1 MNKTKV
7 ARASRSLMQASR
19 LLYIAILPML
29 GSSETYI
36 VPARADLGFA
46 AATVSMPKSEWTNC
60 VFWMDAAAPVFGE
73 GTTNYAIPDLSPAR
87 NDATQPNISS
97 QPARVFTNK
106 VWTFKYDGAN
116 DHVSIQPNALDLDA
130 PFSISLWVKRN
141 GSPSG
146 SFPALISKG
155 TGDFTTTGS
164 PNHGL
169 IIINVSGTFSFR
181 LSDEIMNTI
190 VESSLGSITDG
201 LWHNLVCV
209 WNGAAAHTYKNAAQT
224 GSAAG
229 AFAGSLNSSSSFTI
243 GRWAQFYRHFN
254 GDIDGV
260 RFYQKALTAGE
271 ISLIYDAGKWRRGE

>member
-1 MNKTKV
+1 MRNLT
-7 ARASRSLMQASR
+7 
-19 LLYIAILPML
+19 AILVLLTSVLCPL
-29 GSSETYI
+29 ISASEEY
-36 VPARADLGFA
+36 VQACRADLNLETESA
-46 AATVSMPKSEWTNC
+46 SMPLADFTNC
-60 VFWMDAAAPVFGE
+60 VFWMDANAGDFNTAA
-73 GTTNYAIPDLSPAR
+73 TNYFIPDLSTNR

-224 GSAAG
+224 GSAAW